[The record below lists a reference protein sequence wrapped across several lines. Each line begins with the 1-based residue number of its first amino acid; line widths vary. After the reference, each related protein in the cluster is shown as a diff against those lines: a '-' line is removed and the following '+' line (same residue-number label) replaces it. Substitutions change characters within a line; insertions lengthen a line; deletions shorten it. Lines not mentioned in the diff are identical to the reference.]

1 MTATEDDELR
11 SSKYLGE
18 RYKNLKKI
26 AEGGMGVVYLA
37 NDPMLDIEVAI
48 KILRPETS
56 SVPVIRF
63 QQEARAVA
71 KLHHQ
76 NVIRE
81 LDCGVLPDN
90 NLYIVMEFLDGMG
103 LDVLLEKHGRMT
115 ADRAVPIFKQIADG
129 MAHAHGLGVLHRDL
143 KPSNIIVV
151 DPFGAVPLVKI
162 VDFGLAVSLAEEQ
175 DESRTHLSGSPL
187 YMAPEIIEGKPA
199 GERADIYS
207 LGCLMMECLTLS
219 APFSAKTVMETLLK
233 HRTEQPPLLS
243 ERISADGI
251 PVGLEETVDKCLS
264 KDPDDRFQSMTSLR
278 DDLQLIEKDLRQKL
292 DAEKLNSEKP
302 NTEQLLDVQSG
313 AIPSANATPKV
324 SNQIGSLIAGIVVAI
339 LCFGG
344 LGYYI
349 WPELSALIKPSE
361 PAPVSVVLEGET
373 EGDALIESTLKD
385 KFGVIET
392 YGGLW
397 TFNKQAE
404 TDSDLAELSKRTDIE
419 RLSLNKTYM
428 TGTGLKYLKGNK
440 LVSIALIDTMVNGEG
455 MQVLAE
461 FPTISVIRLVRSK
474 NLDDQALTW
483 ILKLPRLHT
492 LYLCMN
498 NKLTKKSLD
507 TITKIPRLQRLSVQ
521 GITPIDSVS
530 KISSIGNLTALSL
543 ENTGVK
549 GATLNDLR
557 RLKKLIALDLSGLQI
572 TDEQMHYV
580 ALPQIQML
588 VLRKNLFTVT
598 GLKELSKCKDL
609 RVLDLRQCPNIRD
622 VDAETLKKLFP
633 KVEIFQKGS
642 VTDIDQHSIQEDVL
656 RYVEQPSLRKS

>member
-1 MTATEDDELR
+1 MTATEDELH

-26 AEGGMGVVYLA
+26 AEGGMGVVYRA

-90 NLYIVMEFLDGMG
+90 NLYIVMEYLDGLG
-103 LDVLLEKHGRMT
+103 LDALLEKHGRMT
-115 ADRAVPIFKQIADG
+115 AERAVSIFKQIADG

-151 DPFGAVPLVKI
+151 DPFGAAPIVKI
-162 VDFGLAVSLAEEQ
+162 VDFGLAVSLEEEQ
-175 DESRTHLSGSPL
+175 DESTHLSGSPL
-187 YMAPEIIEGKPA
+187 YMAPEIIEGKAA

-219 APFSAKTVMETLLK
+219 APFSANTIMETLLK
-233 HRTEQPPLLS
+233 HRTEHPPLLS
-243 ERISADGI
+243 DLISADSI
-251 PVGLEETVDKCLS
+251 PVGLEEIVDKCLC
-264 KDPDDRFQSMTSLR
+264 KDPEDRFQSMVALR
-278 DDLQLIEKDLRQKL
+278 DDLQLIERDLRQKQ
-292 DAEKLNSEKP
+292 DAEKLNI
-302 NTEQLLDVQSG
+302 EQPLDVQSA
-313 AIPSANATPKV
+313 AISSIAAPNV
-324 SNQIGSLIAGIVVAI
+324 SRHISFLIAGIVAAV
-339 LCFGG
+339 LCFGC
-344 LGYYI
+344 LVYYI
-349 WPELSALIKPSE
+349 WPELTALIKPTE
-361 PAPVSVVLEGET
+361 PAPVSAVLEGET
-373 EGDALIESTLKD
+373 EGDALIDSTLKD

-404 TDSDLAELSKRTDIE
+404 SDADLEELSERTDIE
-419 RLSLNKTYM
+419 RLSLNKTYI

-440 LVSIALIDTMVNGEG
+440 LVSIALVDSMVNGEG

-507 TITKIPRLQRLSVQ
+507 TITKIPRLQRLSLQ
-521 GITPIDSVS
+521 GMTAIDSVS
-530 KISSIGNLTALSL
+530 KIASIANLTALSL

-549 GATLNDLR
+549 GATLSDLR
-557 RLKKLIALDLSGLQI
+557 RMKKLVALDLSGLQI
-572 TDEQMHYV
+572 TDEQMRYV

-609 RVLDLRQCPNIRD
+609 RILDLRQCPNIRD

-633 KVEIFQKGS
+633 RVEIFQKGS

-656 RYVEQPSLRKS
+656 RYVEQPSRRKS